1 MKLKLSNSNK
11 ISSKLISF
19 LPMLKASIE
28 EIEESAF
35 EMQKENPLIE
45 VKSSKFVTISNYFQ
59 NSSSDVIES
68 LTTSEESLYDSLLFQ
83 VENSPLFP
91 TQKSLKIAK
100 EIIKDINLDG
110 YFSGNEKDIAKNL
123 GFSEDEVKKVRD
135 RFKYLSPAGV
145 GAKNREESFLFQL
158 ENVEEIREDIY
169 KLTKEM
175 ILNFEYIENY
185 QNEKNFFEA
194 LKIIKDFKL
203 SPTLD
208 IQKNEYVIPDIII
221 LRNENN
227 LEVKLNE
234 EYYPVIEIKDLKLDK
249 QYSQKKLKEAKN
261 LIDALEMRKAT
272 LYKIALMIV
281 ELQYEF
287 FFGGA
292 MKPMKLANIAEE
304 LDFAPSTISRAIS
317 NKYLMCDKGILP
329 IKQFFSTALD
339 EDVSSNQIKE
349 MIKELI
355 EKEDR
360 QKPLND
366 EKLTEIIKEKL
377 NIQIVRRTISKYRE
391 ALNIPTSRQRK
402 RAYKLGGGL

>member
-11 ISSKLISF
+11 ISTKLISF

-45 VKSSKFVTISNYFQ
+45 VKSSKFITVSNYFQ
-59 NSSSDVIES
+59 NSSSDVIEA
-68 LTTSEESLYDSLLFQ
+68 LTTNEESLYDTLIFQ

-91 TQKSLKIAK
+91 TTKSKKIAN
-100 EIIKDINLDG
+100 EIIQDINLEG
-110 YFSGNEKDIAKNL
+110 YFTGDEQEISNIL
-123 GFSEDEVKKVRD
+123 GVTIEDVNKIRD

-158 ENVEEIREDIY
+158 ENVEDIKEEIY

-175 ILNFEYIENY
+175 ILHFEFIENY

-208 IQKNEYVIPDIII
+208 IQKDEYVIPDIII

-227 LEVKLNE
+227 LEVKLNDD
-234 EYYPVIEIKDLKLDK
+234 YYPIIEIKDSNLDK
-249 QYSQKKLKEAKN
+249 EYSKEKLKEAKN
-261 LIDALEMRKAT
+261 LIDALEMRKST

-281 ELQYEF
+281 ELQYDF
-287 FFGGA
+287 FFGGS

-317 NKYLMCDKGILP
+317 NKYLMCDKGIMPL
-329 IKQFFSTALD
+329 KQFFSTALD
-339 EDVSSNQIKE
+339 EDVSSNQIKD
-349 MIKELI
+349 MIKNLI
-355 EKEDR
+355 EKEEKE
-360 QKPLND
+360 KPLND
-366 EKLTEIIKEKL
+366 EKLTEIIKDKF

-402 RAYKLGGGL
+402 RAYKLMDK